1 MDDRRINVLVAVL
14 VGILTLFAGA
24 RFFGSDLFEN
34 NWSFTH
40 WEYLPSWFGI
50 GWTVLLALAFSWLV
64 RFPQS
69 LSRIVNGRWAAVAG
83 TILLV
88 IFVWTFRFDSIL
100 FGGGNLRIAQVAQSE
115 RIIYRW
121 YEAGSLLLTSGF
133 CHVFQMIGFKANDAG
148 VFAWSS
154 FAYLSTLLAI
164 VAICKLSAE
173 LTSDR
178 VRRIALFV
186 LMFFGG
192 HLMTNLGFTGPQV
205 IVAPAVAWFMLF
217 ALKYDRSR
225 EKRSLWS
232 IWGVTA
238 IGTAFHISLLFLL
251 PAALFV
257 TFAGQ
262 KSLRSQRTALMAAL
276 VGFAAIVAGLIVVT
290 GRSLEY
296 SSCLLLLAGK
306 NPLSD
311 YSLFSPRHLSDFAQM
326 LSLASPFILISFAF
340 VFLRTKAE
348 GNRAVIGAGWLT
360 LFGGLTVALF
370 IDPVASIVLD
380 LPRLLAYTAP
390 ASFLLALY
398 VSSLPDGSTRSG
410 RFIALLVVAAIM
422 VPLSFIPTY
431 VWIRQSEDYVS
442 AYLDEHDTYYGKACL
457 AYRDAYFSR
466 GEYSDADRWE
476 WKIPI
481 KSPDLLNLRG
491 TVILAGNGE
500 NEEALKVLYQ
510 IIAKNPYW
518 AEPRSVVAGIQRK
531 LGRYK
536 LAKPQIDTCLML
548 DPYTREHRINL
559 YAYLRDI
566 QNMPSALK
574 EVTEAAELFP
584 GDKEI
589 QTDVMIISFRS
600 GDHAK
605 ADSIAASLLAR
616 DSLLPFPYLIKGLI
630 AERSSSFP
638 EALRQMKRFVELAP
652 NEPETPTIRQKIA
665 DLEGPTSNR

>member
-1 MDDRRINVLVAVL
+1 MDDRRINILVAVL
-14 VGILTLFAGA
+14 VGILTLFVGA
-24 RFFGSDLFEN
+24 RFFGGDLSEN

-40 WEYLPSWFGI
+40 WQYLPSWFGI
-50 GWTVLLALAFSWLV
+50 GWTVLLALAFSWMV

-69 LSRIVNGRWAAVAG
+69 LSRVVNGRWAAVAG
-83 TILLV
+83 TALLV
-88 IFVWTFRFDSIL
+88 SFVWIFRFDSIL

-133 CHVFQMIGFKANDAG
+133 YQAFRVIGFKANDAG
-148 VFAWSS
+148 LFAWRS
-154 FAYLSTLLAI
+154 FAYLSALLAVI
-164 VAICKLSAE
+164 AICKLSAE
-173 LTSDR
+173 LSSDR
-178 VRRIALFV
+178 VRRVALFV

-192 HLMTNLGFTGPQV
+192 HLMLSLGFVGTQV
-205 IVAPAVAWFMLF
+205 IVVPAVAWFTLF
-217 ALKYDRSR
+217 ALKYDSSR
-225 EKRSLWS
+225 DKRSLWS
-232 IWGVTA
+232 LWGVTA
-238 IGTAFHISLLFLL
+238 IATAFHISLLLLL

-257 TFAGQ
+257 TFAGRN
-262 KSLRSQRTALMAAL
+262 SIRSRRAALIAAL
-276 VGFAAIVAGLIVVT
+276 VSFVAIVAGLIIVT
-290 GRSLEY
+290 GSSLEY
-296 SSCLLLLAGK
+296 SSCLLLFAGK
-306 NPLSD
+306 NPLVD
-311 YSLFSPRHLSDFAQM
+311 YSLFSLRHLSDIAQM
-326 LSLASPFILISFAF
+326 LFLASPFLPVTLSF
-340 VFLRTKAE
+340 VFLRTMSE
-348 GNRAVIGAGWLT
+348 GNRTVIVACWLT
-360 LFGGLTVALF
+360 LLGGLTVAFF
-370 IDPVASIVLD
+370 IDPVASVVLD

-398 VSSLPDGSTRSG
+398 VSSLPDGSERSG
-410 RFIALLVVAAIM
+410 RFVAVLVVAALM

-442 AYLDEHDTYYGKACL
+442 AYLDKHDTYYGKACL
-457 AYRDAYFSR
+457 AYRDAFFSR
-466 GEYSDADRWE
+466 GDYSDADRWE
-476 WKIPI
+476 WKIPT

-491 TVILAGNGE
+491 TIILAGNGE

-548 DPYTREHRINL
+548 EPYTREHRISL

-566 QNMPSALK
+566 QEMPSALK

-589 QTDVMIISFRS
+589 QTDVMIINFRS
-600 GDHAK
+600 GDLAK
-605 ADSIAASLLAR
+605 AGSIAESLLAR
-616 DSLLPFPYLIKGLI
+616 DSLLPFPYLIEGLI
-630 AERSSSFP
+630 AERSANIP

-652 NEPETPTIRQKIA
+652 NEPETPNIRQKITA
-665 DLEGPTSNR
+665 LESPPSNR